1 MIAFFSGCGRLFNM
15 TFSAAFGL
23 DYFKLLFCFLLFEAG
38 VGLMRLAIG
47 CTKKL

>member
-1 MIAFFSGCGRLFNM
+1 MMEFFAACGRLFNM
-15 TFSAAFGL
+15 SFEAAFGL
-23 DYFKLLFCFLLFEAG
+23 DYFKLLFCFLLLEAG